1 MFSTTCHY
9 GLQAMLY
16 LAVHG
21 SDAKNVDLKQI
32 AEEQDIPRHFLSKIL
47 QNLVREGLVVSMKGP
62 TGGFRLKKPANEI
75 SLLQIVDA
83 IDGMEIF
90 TQCGLGLKKC
100 NDAKPCPIHVEY
112 KQARNRVEQ
121 LFRTETLQKLK
132 DDVERGES
140 FISLVQK

>member
-21 SDAKNVDLKQI
+21 SDTKNVDLRQI

-83 IDGMEIF
+83 IDGMEVF

-100 NDAKPCPIHVEY
+100 NDSKPCPIHVEY